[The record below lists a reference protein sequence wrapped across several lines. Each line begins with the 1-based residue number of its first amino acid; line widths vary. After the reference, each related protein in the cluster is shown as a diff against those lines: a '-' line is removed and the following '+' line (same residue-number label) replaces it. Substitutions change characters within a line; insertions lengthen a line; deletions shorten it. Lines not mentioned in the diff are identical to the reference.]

1 MANIKSAKKEMRKA
15 IKRRIQN
22 SQQKSRLRT
31 LDKKIRTLVAE
42 GNLAEAKTVY
52 TEYSSYLDRAG
63 KTNLIHHKKADRKKS
78 RLALFLNKAEKAS
91 A

>member
-1 MANIKSAKKEMRKA
+1 VANIKSAKKEMRKA

-31 LDKKIRTLVAE
+31 LDKKIHTLIAE
-42 GNLAEAKTVY
+42 GLLAEAKAVY
-52 TEYSSYLDRAG
+52 SEYTSYMDRAG
-63 KTNLIHHKKADRKKS
+63 KKNLVHHKKADRKKS
-78 RLALFLNKAEKAS
+78 RLALLLNKAS